1 MFTRI
6 VNHMASRVVGRV
18 GLQPWVMAIW
28 WYVKSL
34 HVSSGKGGGG
44 SNVDGINGRGTV
56 VARRT

>member
-6 VNHMASRVVGRV
+6 VSHMVSRVVGRV

-34 HVSSGKGGGG
+34 HVSSGKGGKQCGW
-44 SNVDGINGRGTV
+44 NKW
-56 VARRT
+56 